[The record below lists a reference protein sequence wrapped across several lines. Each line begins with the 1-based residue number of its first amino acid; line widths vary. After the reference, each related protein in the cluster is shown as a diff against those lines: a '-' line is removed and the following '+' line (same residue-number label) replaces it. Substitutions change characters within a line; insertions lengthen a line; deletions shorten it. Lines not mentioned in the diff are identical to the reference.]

1 MVLQLRYVNIY
12 SSELSRLSLATLA
25 LTTAPRTTRSRLVV
39 GRPWSETVV
48 GVEVHGVVLLLP
60 DDLLHGNSRLVGGED
75 GSVEGQTPVYAQS
88 DKTNRNQC

>member
-1 MVLQLRYVNIY
+1 M
-12 SSELSRLSLATLA
+12 
-25 LTTAPRTTRSRLVV
+25 V
-39 GRPWSETVV
+39 GRPGSKAVV

-75 GSVEGQTPVYAQS
+75 GGVEGQTPVYAQS